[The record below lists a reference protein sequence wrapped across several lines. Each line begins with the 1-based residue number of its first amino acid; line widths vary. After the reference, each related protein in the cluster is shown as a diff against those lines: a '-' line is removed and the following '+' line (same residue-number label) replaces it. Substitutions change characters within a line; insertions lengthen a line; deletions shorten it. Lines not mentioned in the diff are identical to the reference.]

1 MYYDNFI
8 TDLKELVK
16 HQLPGESAH
25 HDLLPLN
32 RMPTSQALKKTENYR
47 LSAVAVLLYK
57 QDREIHSILIQRPP
71 YEGMHS
77 AQISFPGGKMD
88 PEDSDLEYTARREC
102 FEEIN
107 IPTDKGILLGNLSPV
122 HIPISKFLVQPYL
135 FYVDELPPLL
145 GNEREVE
152 EIITFNTSN
161 LLHPDVLKRSD
172 IHIGNGLIRKDIPYF
187 DIDGRIVWGA
197 TAMILSELRALL
209 SKI

>member
-8 TDLKELVK
+8 ADLKELVK

-32 RMPTSQALKKTENYR
+32 RKPTSKALTENENYR

-57 QDREIHSILIQRPP
+57 RDREIHSILIQRSR
-71 YEGMHS
+71 YEGMHG

-88 PEDSDLEYTARREC
+88 PDDSDLEYTARREC

-107 IPTDKGILLGNLSPV
+107 FPTDTGILLGNLSPV
-122 HIPISKFLVQPYL
+122 HIPVSKFLVQPYL
-135 FYVDELPPLL
+135 FFVDDLPPLL

-161 LLHPDVLKRSD
+161 LLKPDVLKRSD
-172 IHIGNGLIRKDIPYF
+172 IQVGNGLIRKDIPYF